1 MSYCAVATCRS
12 YRRTGKFCTKSFF
25 RFPKDPATCATW
37 VHRCSRQDPI
47 NVLQARICSD
57 HFLDSDY
64 DPSYL
69 VKASLMP
76 GVSPCLKTDAVPTQ
90 NLRSAGSS
98 GPAQQSTRASRSDR
112 RQMKSLAQDIIN
124 TEGASSS
131 LSDRSR
137 SISLDASNQMEWSPA
152 ATDLPAGEVQYLSPL
167 EEVQKLSQQNRRL
180 KLRMEKQK
188 RQWRQER
195 QMLLRKLRV
204 AERKAH
210 KLQKLLRLGVV
221 TEKQVSTVQ
230 SGHRVQWTAEDI
242 SRALGLRCR
251 SRKAYE
257 YVQQVMHLP
266 LPSAATLSRW
276 IRGFRVTPGVIEAAL
291 AVLRAAVQ
299 GMGALERLCVVS
311 FDEMALSSR
320 YCYDASADQILQGSK
335 LQLLMVRG
343 LCAAWKQPL
352 FYEIDSPMTNQKLNS
367 VISVLES
374 LGLRV
379 TAVVSDMG
387 GANEGM
393 WRSSGICADRTWIIN
408 PVDDTRRVWVF
419 ADAPHLIKL
428 MRVHTVADD
437 GGLLIP
443 DGRGGRAL
451 LGRGTFL
458 ELLELDR
465 AELRVAHKLTN
476 LHVQG
481 TGQVSQRV
489 RLATQ
494 LFSHTVG
501 TAIKELL
508 PRRQPQAEAVLTAN
522 AWFDVLNSRSQFD
535 ATIERSAYG
544 RTAEI
549 KAVQDRALDKMTS
562 LISDTRKT
570 SAKHPNGHR
579 SMLPFQQGMLR
590 TTVSLRGLYEELHRT
605 VPELQFVLTSH
616 LNQDCLENCFSQ
628 IRSLGGANTTPNA
641 VEVRSRLKVLLMAPA
656 PQVAASSGRAVLQLE
671 PSDLMSTSRAPQQ
684 LPCVSNEA
692 LEGLLIQF
700 EEPDQELAA
709 REDNEAEGAYQAVA
723 APPSSSHE
731 EVTPLQSESAT
742 AGDERLE
749 REALAFVAGFVA
761 AKCRHLDAGLG
772 QTTDQAPPSSVPSSW
787 VRALSRGRL
796 TVPSP
801 NWMTIVEEFEV
812 IFRLMMGD
820 TVDGQSGI
828 VQRLLAALQV
838 KRPSLD
844 ARIARK
850 LVTTRVHLRI
860 RSLNQRQ
867 DEVAAERRA
876 AKQVRQ
882 HVRSGE
888 LHLFLFD
895 LLDIFIAIIQSSS
908 IVMVIKPL

>member
-476 LHVQG
+476 LHVQ
-481 TGQVSQRV
+481 
-489 RLATQ
+489 
-494 LFSHTVG
+494 
-501 TAIKELL
+501 
-508 PRRQPQAEAVLTAN
+508 
-522 AWFDVLNSRSQFD
+522 
-535 ATIERSAYG
+535 
-544 RTAEI
+544 
-549 KAVQDRALDKMTS
+549 
-562 LISDTRKT
+562 
-570 SAKHPNGHR
+570 
-579 SMLPFQQGMLR
+579 
-590 TTVSLRGLYEELHRT
+590 LHRT